1 MTMTILTPCMT
12 VLASALMMTA
22 SSASAPLPPGSLRS
36 IDKGLDSQID
46 DARLMTVRSA
56 PEWVKLWRLHAGEL
70 PRPAVDF
77 DQELVV
83 AVFLGNR
90 PTAGFSVEIVG
101 ARDDGATLI
110 VQYREK
116 RPAAGAV
123 VAQLLTSPFHIVAL
137 PRRAAPKDA
146 KNDRDD
152 RDYKDVKFEQ
162 IN

>member
-1 MTMTILTPCMT
+1 MTMTMTILTPCMT
-12 VLASALMMTA
+12 VLASALLMTA
-22 SSASAPLPPGSLRS
+22 SSAPLPPGSLRS

-46 DARLMTVRSA
+46 DARQTTVRSA
-56 PEWVKLWRLHAGEL
+56 PEWEKLWRLHAGEL

-77 DQELVV
+77 EQELVV

-101 ARDDGATLI
+101 AREDEGTLI

-116 RPAAGAV
+116 RPSAGAV

-137 PRRAAPKDA
+137 PRRAAL
-146 KNDRDD
+146 
-152 RDYKDVKFEQ
+152 KDVKFEK